1 MNNQTARRPNNK
13 RPTRSAQQAKGYSKQ
28 TAHVQAVRDG
38 QPLIFGWGGHLS
50 RAQKTQIQRLA
61 VWSFIGFILFVIV
74 IVFAAFWTNFN
85 VVIPNLSVANVNG
98 QTISQDSYRKL
109 VALEG
114 QLSAN
119 KFKGQNGLRA
129 QETAIKTKQTN
140 AQKAVTT
147 DTTTITNLNKQI
159 TALPANSSK
168 KAGLEAQLTTAT
180 AKKTQD
186 TKDVTNY
193 TNQYTSLSNQESIQ
207 EELFTQSQVA
217 NDSVEWLQEDIL
229 IRNWLKTQSP
239 AIQNQINPSSS
250 AITNALNSF
259 KANLPSGTTYSS
271 FLQTSNVS
279 DGDMQTAMTVITRRA
294 NMQTYEASLI
304 KTPAR
309 QVDARAIT
317 LATTADAQKYL
328 KQLQG
333 GANFATIAKA
343 QSLDSN
349 TKTKGGELGWLA
361 NGEYMLNDGSN
372 LGVTIDN
379 WIMDPKRTVN
389 ELSSV
394 LSENGTF
401 HILQIENIDPSR
413 AIDST
418 TLSSLKTNALK
429 YWVAEQKAHGAKV
442 SDPDSTILLN
452 TSNMPS
458 WLPASAPSTATAV
471 STGG

>member
-1 MNNQTARRPNNK
+1 M
-13 RPTRSAQQAKGYSKQ
+13 
-28 TAHVQAVRDG
+28 
-38 QPLIFGWGGHLS
+38 L
-50 RAQKTQIQRLA
+50 
-61 VWSFIGFILFVIV
+61 VIV

-98 QTISQDSYRKL
+98 QTISQDSYRKM

-114 QLSAN
+114 QLSQN
-119 KFKGQNGLRA
+119 KFKGVNGLRA
-129 QETAIKTKQTN
+129 QEAAMKTKQTN

-147 DTTTITNLNKQI
+147 DTTNITNLNKQI
-159 TALPANSSK
+159 NALPANSSK
-168 KAGLEAQLTTAT
+168 KADLEAQLATAT

-193 TNQYTSLSNQESIQ
+193 TNLYTSLSNQESLQ

-217 NDSVEWLQEDIL
+217 NDSVEWLQEDVL

-239 AIQNQINPSSS
+239 AIQNQINPSSN
-250 AITNALNSF
+250 AVTNALNSF

-279 DGDMQTAMTVITRRA
+279 DGDMQAAMTVITRRA

-304 KTPAR
+304 TTPTR

-317 LATTADAQKYL
+317 LATQADAQKYL
-328 KQLQG
+328 KQIQG

-343 QSLDSN
+343 QSVDSN

-379 WIMDPKRTVN
+379 WIMDPRV
-389 ELSSV
+389 
-394 LSENGTF
+394 
-401 HILQIENIDPSR
+401 Q
-413 AIDST
+413 
-418 TLSSLKTNALK
+418 
-429 YWVAEQKAHGAKV
+429 
-442 SDPDSTILLN
+442 
-452 TSNMPS
+452 
-458 WLPASAPSTATAV
+458 
-471 STGG
+471 